1 MNLRSIDNTTVTRI
15 GNQSFTG
22 YARHAFTRQKVQSTT
37 ATFKQALDIAKSKY
51 PHEINHYEEYKDY
64 FVFDYDDGEV
74 RTGGPLSP
82 VVVRKSDSEA
92 LNYES
97 VFFDLSDD
105 AEDVGGII
113 SEGHIE

>member
-1 MNLRSIDNTTVTRI
+1 M
-15 GNQSFTG
+15 
-22 YARHAFTRQKVQSTT
+22 T